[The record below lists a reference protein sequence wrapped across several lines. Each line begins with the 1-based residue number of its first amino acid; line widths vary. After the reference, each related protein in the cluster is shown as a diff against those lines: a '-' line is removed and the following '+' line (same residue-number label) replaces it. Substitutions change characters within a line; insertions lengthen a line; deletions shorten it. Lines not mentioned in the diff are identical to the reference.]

1 MLMNPN
7 EFANRLNEVQ
17 DLMAKEKYK
26 DALVLLEGLK
36 ELDKT
41 SDFNYDLTH
50 KLYQLDSNTLDSNT
64 RSLYNQ
70 QIILE
75 RINSINKEK
84 TMISV
89 SEFNEILK
97 LRDNLLLEEPI
108 LRRELEILILR
119 GIIFIEFEGNM
130 LKL

>member
-1 MLMNPN
+1 MNPN

-50 KLYQLDSNTLDSNT
+50 KLYQLDSNT

-75 RINSINKEK
+75 RLNSINKEK

-119 GIIFIEFEGNM
+119 GIISIEFEGNM

>member
-1 MLMNPN
+1 MKPN
-7 EFANRLNEVQ
+7 EFANNLNDVQ

-26 DALVLLEGLK
+26 EALVLLEHLK

-41 SDFNYDLTH
+41 SDFDYNLTH
-50 KLYQLDSNTLDSNT
+50 KLYQLDSNT

-70 QIILE
+70 KVILE
-75 RINSINKEK
+75 RLKSINKDIK
-84 TMISV
+84 LISIA
-89 SEFNEILK
+89 EFNEMLRLK
-97 LRDNLLLEEPI
+97 DNLLLEEPI

-119 GIIFIEFEGNM
+119 GIISIEFQGIM

>member
-1 MLMNPN
+1 MKPN

-17 DLMAKEKYK
+17 ELMAKEKYK
-26 DALVLLEGLK
+26 EALVLLENLK
-36 ELDKT
+36 DLDKT
-41 SDFNYDLTH
+41 SDFDYNLTH
-50 KLYQLDSNTLDSNT
+50 KLYQLDSNT

-75 RINSINKEK
+75 RLNSINKDID
-84 TMISV
+84 MISV
-89 SEFNEILK
+89 AEFNETLK
-97 LRDNLLLEEPI
+97 LKDNLLLEEPI

-119 GIIFIEFEGNM
+119 GIISIEFKGNM

>member
-1 MLMNPN
+1 MKPN
-7 EFANRLNEVQ
+7 EFAIKLNEVQ
-17 DLMAKEKYK
+17 ELMAKEKYK
-26 DALVLLEGLK
+26 EALILLKNLK

-41 SDFNYDLTH
+41 SDFDYNLTH
-50 KLYQLDSNTLDSNT
+50 KLYQLDSNT

-75 RINSINKEK
+75 RLNSIDKEID
-84 TMISV
+84 MISV

-97 LRDNLLLEEPI
+97 LKDDLLLEEPI

-119 GIIFIEFEGNM
+119 GIISVEFKGNM

>member
-1 MLMNPN
+1 MKPN

-17 DLMAKEKYK
+17 ELMAMEKYK
-26 DALVLLEGLK
+26 EALVLLENLK
-36 ELDKT
+36 ELDMT
-41 SDFNYDLTH
+41 SDFDYNLTH
-50 KLYQLDSNTLDSNT
+50 KLYQLDSNS

-75 RINSINKEK
+75 RLNSINKEK

-89 SEFNEILK
+89 TEFNEMLK

-119 GIIFIEFEGNM
+119 GIISIEFKGNM

>member
-50 KLYQLDSNTLDSNT
+50 KLYQLDSNT

-75 RINSINKEK
+75 RLNSINKEK

-97 LRDNLLLEEPI
+97 LRDNLLLEVPI

-119 GIIFIEFEGNM
+119 GIISIEFEGNM

>member
-50 KLYQLDSNTLDSNT
+50 KLYQLDSNT

-75 RINSINKEK
+75 RLNSINKEK
-84 TMISV
+84 TLISV

-97 LRDNLLLEEPI
+97 IRDNLLLEEPI
-108 LRRELEILILR
+108 LIRELEILILR
-119 GIIFIEFEGNM
+119 GIISIEFEGNM

>member
-1 MLMNPN
+1 MKSN

-17 DLMAKEKYK
+17 DLMVKEKYK
-26 DALVLLEGLK
+26 EALVLLGYLK
-36 ELDKT
+36 ELEMT

-50 KLYQLDSNTLDSNT
+50 KLYQLDSNT
-64 RSLYNQ
+64 RSLHNQ

-75 RINSINKEK
+75 RLDSIKKEK
-84 TMISV
+84 IEISV
-89 SEFNEILK
+89 SEFNEMLK
-97 LRDNLLLEEPI
+97 LRDNLLLEVPI

-119 GIIFIEFEGNM
+119 GIISIEFKGNM

>member
-1 MLMNPN
+1 MKPN
-7 EFANRLNEVQ
+7 EFANNLNEVQ
-17 DLMAKEKYK
+17 ELMAKEKYK
-26 DALVLLEGLK
+26 EALVLLENLK

-41 SDFNYDLTH
+41 SDFDYNLTH
-50 KLYQLDSNTLDSNT
+50 KLYQLDSNT

-75 RINSINKEK
+75 RLNSINKDIK
-84 TMISV
+84 MISV
-89 SEFNEILK
+89 AEFNDILK
-97 LRDNLLLEEPI
+97 LKDNILLEEPI

-119 GIIFIEFEGNM
+119 GIISIEFKGHM

>member
-1 MLMNPN
+1 MKPN

-26 DALVLLEGLK
+26 EALVLLEDLK
-36 ELDKT
+36 ELDMT

-50 KLYQLDSNTLDSNT
+50 KLYQLDSNS
-64 RSLYNQ
+64 RSLHNQ
-70 QIILE
+70 QIVLG
-75 RINSINKEK
+75 RLNSIKKEK
-84 TMISV
+84 IEISV
-89 SEFNEILK
+89 SEFNEMLK
-97 LRDNLLLEEPI
+97 LRDNLILEEPI

-119 GIIFIEFEGNM
+119 GIISIKFEGNM

>member
-1 MLMNPN
+1 MKPN
-7 EFANRLNEVQ
+7 EFADRLNEVQ
-17 DLMAKEKYK
+17 ELMAKENYK
-26 DALVLLEGLK
+26 EALLLLENLK

-41 SDFNYDLTH
+41 SDFDYNLTH
-50 KLYQLDSNTLDSNT
+50 KLYQLDSNT

-75 RINSINKEK
+75 RINSIDKEID
-84 TMISV
+84 MISV
-89 SEFNEILK
+89 AEFNEKLK
-97 LRDNLLLEEPI
+97 LQDHLFLEEPI

-119 GIIFIEFEGNM
+119 GIISIEFKGHM

>member
-1 MLMNPN
+1 MKPN
-7 EFANRLNEVQ
+7 EFAIKLNEVQ
-17 DLMAKEKYK
+17 ELMAKEKYK
-26 DALVLLEGLK
+26 EALVILKNLK
-36 ELDKT
+36 ELDKI
-41 SDFNYDLTH
+41 SDFDYNLTH
-50 KLYQLDSNTLDSNT
+50 KLYQLDSNT

-75 RINSINKEK
+75 RLNSIDKEID
-84 TMISV
+84 MISV

-97 LRDNLLLEEPI
+97 IKDDLLLEEPI

-119 GIIFIEFEGNM
+119 GIISVEFKGNM

>member
-1 MLMNPN
+1 MKPN

-17 DLMAKEKYK
+17 ELMAKEKYK
-26 DALVLLEGLK
+26 EALVLLENLK
-36 ELDKT
+36 DLDKT
-41 SDFNYDLTH
+41 SDFDYNLTH
-50 KLYQLDSNTLDSNT
+50 KLYQLDSNT

-75 RINSINKEK
+75 RLNSINKEK
-84 TMISV
+84 IIISIA
-89 SEFNEILK
+89 EFNEMLK
-97 LRDNLLLEEPI
+97 LSDNLLLKEPI

-119 GIIFIEFEGNM
+119 GIISIEFKGNM